1 MEQDYEEKM
10 KELKDSFEFE
20 KKRKADLEKE
30 LTNVK
35 QELEN
40 IEIKFPQEVQELREQ
55 IEYAKQ
61 QTFDYEKRTRE
72 LQTELNNLKLAK
84 K

>member
-40 IEIKFPQEVQELREQ
+40 IEIKFP
-55 IEYAKQ
+55 
-61 QTFDYEKRTRE
+61 
-72 LQTELNNLKLAK
+72 
-84 K
+84 

>member
-10 KELKDSFEFE
+10 KELKDSFESE

-30 LTNVK
+30 LQNVK

-40 IEIKFPQEVQELREQ
+40 IEVKFP
-55 IEYAKQ
+55 
-61 QTFDYEKRTRE
+61 
-72 LQTELNNLKLAK
+72 
-84 K
+84 